1 MYEFQYVERTKDYVK
16 YELDIPNEE
25 PTYKEIKKSKLSSL
39 PNSTRA
45 RDSIIVFIMM
55 IISMIVTFKI
65 SLTISDYIVTA
76 TALSDHPILSGL
88 LYFMVV
94 VATLVSVPIT
104 GVLCK
109 LIFNKITDKQYIS
122 RFIKQDNKEKHI
134 IKSLIT
140 PFNKL
145 VADDRGEYNLMGRF
159 LDPTESTPTK
169 LVFTIPPD
177 YKFIDDFEDQ
187 TFARAIEIV
196 AKNDILDFKYVSNEY
211 DQVGRLYENRLFKE
225 RIDQSMRVMEKA
237 TEIRNENGV
246 YDDKNNAKLNKT
258 SEELKSLE
266 KEHFKQL
273 QQVLDDLD
281 KTDKPKG
288 KIQIPNVVI
297 DPKGEIQKN
306 MSVKEHIVKEDET
319 LYGIARKYD
328 ISVEELKQLN
338 NKKSNMISYGEHLI
352 VRE

>member
-1 MYEFQYVERTKDYVK
+1 MCEFEYVERTKDHVK
-16 YELDIPNEE
+16 YELEVPNEK
-25 PTYKEIKKSKLSSL
+25 PTYKEVKKSKLVPL

-45 RDSIIVFIMM
+45 RDTIIVFIML
-55 IISMIVTFKI
+55 IISMVVTFKI
-65 SLTISDYIVTA
+65 SLTISDYIVA
-76 TALSDHPILSGL
+76 STALSDHPILTGL
-88 LYFMVV
+88 LYLMV
-94 VATLVSVPIT
+94 AILTLVSVPIT
-104 GVLCK
+104 GLLCK
-109 LIFNKITDKQYIS
+109 LTFNKLADKQYIS

-177 YKFIDDFEDQ
+177 YKFVDSFENQ

-196 AKNDILDFKYVSNEY
+196 AKDDILDFEYVSNEY

-246 YDDKNNAKLNKT
+246 YDDGNNAKLSKT
-258 SEELKSLE
+258 SEELKELE

-281 KTDKPKG
+281 KTDKPKD
-288 KIQIPNVVI
+288 KVQIPSVVI
-297 DPKGEIQKN
+297 DPKGDIQKN
-306 MSVKEHIVKEDET
+306 MLVNEHIVKQDET
-319 LYGIARKYD
+319 LYGIAKTYGV
-328 ISVEELKQLN
+328 SVEEIKRLN
-338 NKKSNMISYGEHLI
+338 NKKSNMLSYGEHLI
-352 VRE
+352 IRE